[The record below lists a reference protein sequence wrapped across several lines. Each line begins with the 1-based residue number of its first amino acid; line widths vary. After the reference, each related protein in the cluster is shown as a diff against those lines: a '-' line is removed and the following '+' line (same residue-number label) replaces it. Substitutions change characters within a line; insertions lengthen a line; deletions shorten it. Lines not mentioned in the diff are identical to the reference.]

1 MAKQIDSIDEQWDK
15 WSLEH
20 DKHKHVDTDEL
31 RETLLRDLTY
41 ASQMDVRE
49 YTLYQKWNEVHEKYP
64 TRSITTLFGDEV
76 QLINQTTE
84 KDIKEIKSNIW
95 VQKVLMTMPIY
106 NPQ

>member
-1 MAKQIDSIDEQWDK
+1 MAKQIESIDEQWAR

-20 DKHKHVDTDEL
+20 DKHKHIDTDEL
-31 RETLLRDLTY
+31 KETLLKDLTY

-95 VQKVLMTMPIY
+95 VPESFL
-106 NPQ
+106 PQ